1 MSVNSVLS
9 TSSTS
14 DSNHNHAFVNV
25 PEVIRTAEVIRE
37 RGSMPEVRAGLR
49 DLRVLKTTQSSFKD
63 FVDDEF
69 RTLPFDDDRLL
80 STVVT
85 ADWSYNTPLSGGVF
99 DKIN

>member
-1 MSVNSVLS
+1 M
-9 TSSTS
+9 
-14 DSNHNHAFVNV
+14 
-25 PEVIRTAEVIRE
+25 IRTAEVIRE

-69 RTLPFDDDRLL
+69 RTLPFNDDRLL
-80 STVVT
+80 ST